1 MIAEYNQKR
10 IFVIVWL
17 SFSSMDPRQT
27 TDSLSSCSDE
37 QRGWCF
43 SAFGERN
50 DPCDFILSQV
60 TKFKNKLFKLNFT
73 ITDLLIHLTLKVV

>member
-27 TDSLSSCSDE
+27 TDSLSPCAGE
-37 QRGWCF
+37 PRGGV
-43 SAFGERN
+43 SVFGERN
-50 DPCDFILSQV
+50 DPCD
-60 TKFKNKLFKLNFT
+60 
-73 ITDLLIHLTLKVV
+73 LI